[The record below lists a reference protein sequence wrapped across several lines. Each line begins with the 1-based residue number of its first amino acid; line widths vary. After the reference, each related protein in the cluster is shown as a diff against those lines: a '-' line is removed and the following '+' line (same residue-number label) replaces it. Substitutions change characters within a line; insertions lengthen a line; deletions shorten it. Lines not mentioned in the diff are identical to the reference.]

1 MGFKLK
7 SVIKQ
12 VAAPVKAQVKAAV
25 KDAVPLTAAYFTGGA
40 SLSMMPASNTMSSG
54 ILGKVLGGGAGGSEP
69 AQEAP
74 APVEIPYAPVPV
86 LQAPAQAPKSTGKKI
101 ATKSSY
107 GEAGTRPAPASA
119 TGPITSSAAPD
130 NKMMIM
136 IGVGVGGLVLIG
148 VLVAMMRKS

>member
-1 MGFKLK
+1 MGFKIK
-7 SVIKQ
+7 NVIKQ

-40 SLSMMPASNTMSSG
+40 SLSMLPPSNTMSSG
-54 ILGKVLGGGAGGSEP
+54 LLGKVLGGGGEAAP
-69 AQEAP
+69 AESAP
-74 APVEIPYAPVPV
+74 APVEIPYAPAPV

-107 GEAGTRPAPASA
+107 GDAGTRPAPASPA
-119 TGPITSSAAPD
+119 GPINSSSAPD

-136 IGVGVGGLVLIG
+136 IGAGVGGLVLIG